1 MARGDD
7 TSGRDTV
14 DDERTTGP
22 GSAAALTAE
31 QRASFAERGW
41 LRLCEAF
48 PRAAALQLQE
58 RLWDELREVHG
69 IVRERRETFHQPRAT
84 LRCAKRDP
92 LQHVIASEVLLGAIG
107 ELLDALPWRVPS
119 NWGIVLTTFPD
130 RTSAAWDVPASGWHY
145 DFDLLENAPAPRG
158 LQVFTF
164 LGSVVARGGGTL
176 VVEGSHRLAARF
188 VESLSADDRTL
199 DHQTLRRR
207 FLRHDP
213 WLRALTGRE
222 PATGDRVAQLMGSRH
237 VRDGSALR
245 VVELT
250 GEPGD
255 AILCHPLLL
264 HVASRNAAEQPRF
277 MRSQRIC
284 CERSPSGPAQV
295 DRAALRTR
303 R

>member
-1 MARGDD
+1 MARRDE
-7 TSGRDTV
+7 TSGRDAI
-14 DDERTTGP
+14 DDARIASRASST
-22 GSAAALTAE
+22 ALTAE

-41 LRLCEAF
+41 LRLREAF
-48 PRAAALQLQE
+48 PHATALQLQE
-58 RLWDELREVHG
+58 RMWDELREVHG
-69 IVRERRETFHQPRAT
+69 IERERRETFHQPRAT
-84 LRCAKRDP
+84 LRGAKRDP
-92 LQHVIASEVLLGAIG
+92 LQHAIASASLFGAIG
-107 ELLDALPWRVPS
+107 ELLDAPWRVPS
-119 NWGIVLTTFPD
+119 SWGIVLITFPD
-130 RTSAAWDVPASGWHY
+130 RTSAAWDVPTNGWHY
-145 DFDLLENAPAPRG
+145 DFDLLENASAPCG

-188 VESLSADDRTL
+188 AASLSTDDRTL

-213 WLRALTGRE
+213 WLRVLTGRE
-222 PATGDRVAQLMGSRH
+222 PATGDRVAQLMDSCE
-237 VRDGSALR
+237 VRDGIALR

-264 HVASRNAAEQPRF
+264 HVASRNVAEEPRF

-284 CERSPSGPAQV
+284 CERPPGG
-295 DRAALRTR
+295 
-303 R
+303 